1 MCLSKSVQG
10 PLSSRA
16 QPPVKRAKEANNQK
30 QEQEQRTSGCD
41 IRGSGND
48 VFEFDESE
56 LLDIACSC
64 VSVGDTGFLKNA
76 TQMDNEDYDNG

>member
-1 MCLSKSVQG
+1 M
-10 PLSSRA
+10 
-16 QPPVKRAKEANNQK
+16 KRAKEANNQK